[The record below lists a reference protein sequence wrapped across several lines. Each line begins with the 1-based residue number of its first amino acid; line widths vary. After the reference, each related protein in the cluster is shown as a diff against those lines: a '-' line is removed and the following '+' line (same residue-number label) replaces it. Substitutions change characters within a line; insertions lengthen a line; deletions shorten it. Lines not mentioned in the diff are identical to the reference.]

1 MFFAHTS
8 PTTGL
13 TAQRYPQVFSL
24 LAGLKQCGL
33 GVGFFFHAQVS
44 HLGVTSASLP
54 KSMNGCT
61 A

>member
-1 MFFAHTS
+1 MFSAHTS

-44 HLGVTSASLP
+44 PVGVTSASLP